1 MNHYCKFTLAVNTF
15 NAFYR
20 QRKACRQDC
29 DFAVSANMAYRQ
41 VKLEA
46 IGGVGG
52 EYEDPNKLRARS
64 G

>member
-1 MNHYCKFTLAVNTF
+1 MYSTGRGRHAGKS
-15 NAFYR
+15 
-20 QRKACRQDC
+20 
-29 DFAVSANMAYRQ
+29 DFAVSANMAYCQ

-46 IGGVGG
+46 LGGVGG